1 MTLNYLTRSDAGEVF
16 NLTLAFQIRAVSQAS
31 PASPSRPPPSPLK
44 SAPRAA
50 GPAPLEFIIT
60 CFTAGLAPGKLL
72 WKKGVLRNAPR
83 LGRWKK
89 GIIKTALK
97 IASARRSN
105 WNFGIHEYQKV
116 FLSFPTISRWRPD
129 VCFFQ
134 LEAHSWRMSSSVFK
148 WVG

>member
-31 PASPSRPPPSPLK
+31 CLAVSSAALAAK

-72 WKKGVLRNAPR
+72 WKKGVLGNAPR
-83 LGRWKK
+83 LGRWVEK
-89 GIIKTALK
+89 
-97 IASARRSN
+97 RYN
-105 WNFGIHEYQKV
+105 QN
-116 FLSFPTISRWRPD
+116 
-129 VCFFQ
+129 
-134 LEAHSWRMSSSVFK
+134 SS
-148 WVG
+148 